1 MTILKAEL
9 REESGKEIKALR
21 KEGFIPAVLYG
32 FGLKNINLQVKSQ
45 DFEKIFAEAGESSL
59 VPLELSGQKYEVLI
73 HQISQD
79 PFSKKFLH
87 VDFYRPGEKKEVEV
101 EVPLVFEGES
111 EAVNNLNGVLI
122 KELQELS
129 VKGLAHDL
137 PREIRVDI
145 SVLKTLEDRIL
156 VKNLKVNKNL
166 EILRGLEDIVAL
178 VEGASKAEI
187 VEGKAPVAPAIEE
200 GQVEALTQ
208 EDLEQK

>member
-9 REESGKEIKALR
+9 RQESGKKIKILR
-21 KEGFIPAVLYG
+21 EKGFIPAVLYG
-32 FGLKNINLQVKSQ
+32 ASLKNINLQVKSQ
-45 DFEKIFAEAGESSL
+45 DFVKVFAEAGESSL
-59 VPLELSGQKYEVLI
+59 VPLEVSGKKYEVLI

-87 VDFYRPGEKKEVEV
+87 VDFYSPGEKKEVEV

-145 SVLKTLEDRIL
+145 AVLKTFEDRIL
-156 VKNLKVNKNL
+156 VKDLKINKNL
-166 EILRGLEDIVAL
+166 EVLRGSEDIVAL
-178 VEGASKAEI
+178 VEEASTAEI
-187 VEGKAPVAPAIEE
+187 LEENVPAVPVVEGAQTESLV
-200 GQVEALTQ
+200 Q
-208 EDLEQK
+208 ENPEQN